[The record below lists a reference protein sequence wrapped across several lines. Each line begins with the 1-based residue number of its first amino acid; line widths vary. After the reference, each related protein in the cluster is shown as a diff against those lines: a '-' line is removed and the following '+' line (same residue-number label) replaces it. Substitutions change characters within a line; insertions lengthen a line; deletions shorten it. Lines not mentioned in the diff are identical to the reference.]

1 MAEKLED
8 LNLPGAT
15 VARII
20 KESLPDNVII
30 GKDARAALSRAAS
43 VFVLFLTSQASQEA
57 QREKRKTLLGQD
69 VIKALEELEF
79 EDFID
84 PLQRVLKD
92 FKESKGKKQP
102 KSKKPNEN
110 GHEEVEEEQEDDIV
124 DEETGD

>member
-20 KESLPDNVII
+20 KEALPDQVAV

-79 EDFID
+79 DDFIE
-84 PLQRVLKD
+84 PLQAVLKGI
-92 FKESKGKKQP
+92 FFY
-102 KSKKPNEN
+102 
-110 GHEEVEEEQEDDIV
+110 II
-124 DEETGD
+124 GDTFELYIYFNQSIIFISNNTCLKHIIIGQF

>member
-110 GHEEVEEEQEDDIV
+110 GHEEVEEEQEDNIV

>member
-20 KESLPDNVII
+20 KESLPEHVII

-57 QREKRKTLLGQD
+57 QREKRKTLLGLD

-79 EDFID
+79 EDFIE
-84 PLQRVLKD
+84 PLQRVLK
-92 FKESKGKKQP
+92 GII
-102 KSKKPNEN
+102 
-110 GHEEVEEEQEDDIV
+110 HLIYW
-124 DEETGD
+124 